1 MRSKDDCS
9 YKEYKEGAED
19 AFHLFEYNNWPVE
32 HVTNYLTE
40 EDWYGEGLI
49 GTSAFMWYL
58 SIAVRE
64 IELGCLED
72 RVLAQIS
79 FHIPLYDQ
87 GEYHDLEAD
96 EKELVDKDIAYIKA
110 KVALIPV
117 DKLKE
122 AED

>member
-1 MRSKDDCS
+1 MRIKDDLT
-9 YKEYKEGAED
+9 YREYKEEMLGVFCQYEDFGATPEQ
-19 AFHLFEYNNWPVE
+19 
-32 HVTNYLTE
+32 VTNFLTH
-40 EDWYGEGLI
+40 EDWTDEMEDT
-49 GTSAFMWYL
+49 TSAFLWYI

-64 IELGCLED
+64 LELDILED

-96 EKELVDKDIAYIKA
+96 EKELVDQDVAYIKA

-117 DKLKE
+117 DQLKK